1 MAGHSQEG
9 WLDDGLSPNVA
20 HPCGRRQR
28 HLAGLDWFPSRTRL
42 TAMLGLPRLNDR
54 PRNVRLDTLV
64 RLRWLAV
71 FGQFAAVLVV
81 HFGLEFE
88 VPIWACMAVIAVSV
102 LLNVALRAGFHQT
115 QWLEPDRAAWLLA
128 FDIAELAALLYLTGG
143 LENPFAFLLL
153 GPVLISAT
161 ALPPRMTLLIGT
173 FAMFCATVL
182 VFFHYDLP
190 WDSEDPLQLPEIYM
204 VGVWL
209 SILLAIGYIGV
220 YTWQIAEEARQL
232 SDALAATE
240 LVLAR
245 EQHLSQLVG
254 LAAAAA
260 HELGTPLSTITVVVR
275 EIERA
280 LDPKSPH
287 ADDVKL
293 LREQA
298 QRCREILA
306 KITELPAGDPFDRM
320 PISALIEEAVAPHRN
335 FGISIGVT
343 LPPDR
348 SAEPFGARNPAIRYG
363 LGNLIEN
370 AVDFAHRRVE
380 ILAQWTAEEVSIIIS
395 DDGPGF
401 APEIVDRIGAPYV
414 TQRRPESRGP
424 DGEEA
429 AAFGLGLGFFI
440 AKTLLERSGAKLSL
454 TNQAPPMHGA
464 TISVTWSRADFER
477 ALASSPLEPA
487 AQAP

>member
-1 MAGHSQEG
+1 M
-9 WLDDGLSPNVA
+9 
-20 HPCGRRQR
+20 
-28 HLAGLDWFPSRTRL
+28 F
-42 TAMLGLPRLNDR
+42 GLPRINDR

-71 FGQFAAVLVV
+71 LGQLGAVLVV

-88 VPIWACMAVIAVSV
+88 VPIWACLAVIALSA
-102 LLNVALRAGFHQT
+102 LLNVALRIGFRET
-115 QWLEPDRAAWLLA
+115 QWLEPDRAAWLLG

-143 LENPFAFLLL
+143 LENPFAYLLL

-173 FAMFCATVL
+173 FAMVCATVL
-182 VFFHYDLP
+182 VFVHYDLP
-190 WDSEDPLQLPEIYM
+190 WDNEDPLQLPEIYM

-245 EQHLSQLVG
+245 EQHLSQLDG

-287 ADDVKL
+287 AEDVKL

-306 KITELPAGDPFDRM
+306 KITELPTGEPFDRT
-320 PISALIEEAVAPHRN
+320 PLSALIEEAVAPHRN
-335 FGISIGVT
+335 FGIAIGVT

-348 SAEPFGARNPAIRYG
+348 SDEPSGARNPAIRYG

-380 ILAQWTAEEVSIIIS
+380 IFAQWTDDEVSIIIS
-395 DDGPGF
+395 DDGPGI
-401 APEIVDRIGAPYV
+401 APEVIDRLGAPYV
-414 TQRRPESRGP
+414 THRRPGPRGP
-424 DGEEA
+424 EGDEDA
-429 AAFGLGLGFFI
+429 MFGLGLGFFI

-454 TNQAPPMHGA
+454 TNQAPPLHGA

-477 ALASSPLEPA
+477 PLAAPPLEPA
-487 AQAP
+487 AQAS

>member
-1 MAGHSQEG
+1 M
-9 WLDDGLSPNVA
+9 
-20 HPCGRRQR
+20 
-28 HLAGLDWFPSRTRL
+28 F
-42 TAMLGLPRLNDR
+42 GLPRINDR

-71 FGQFAAVLVV
+71 LGQFGAVLVV

-88 VPIWACMAVIAVSV
+88 VPIWACLAVIALSA
-102 LLNVALRAGFHQT
+102 LLNVALRIGFRET
-115 QWLEPDRAAWLLA
+115 QWLEPDRAAWLLG

-173 FAMFCATVL
+173 FAMVCATVL
-182 VFFHYDLP
+182 VFVHYDLP
-190 WDSEDPLQLPEIYM
+190 WDAEDPLQLPEIYM

-245 EQHLSQLVG
+245 EQHLSQLDG

-260 HELGTPLSTITVVVR
+260 HELGTPLSTITVVAR

-287 ADDVKL
+287 AEDVKL

-306 KITELPAGDPFDRM
+306 KITELPTGEPFDRT
-320 PISALIEEAVAPHRN
+320 PLSALIEEAVAPHRN

-348 SAEPFGARNPAIRYG
+348 SSEPAGARNPAIRYG

-380 ILAQWTAEEVSIIIS
+380 IFAQWTDEEVSITIS

-401 APEIVDRIGAPYV
+401 APEVVDRLGAPYV
-414 TQRRPESRGP
+414 THRRPGSRGP
-424 DGEEA
+424 EGDEDA
-429 AAFGLGLGFFI
+429 VFGLGLGFFI

-454 TNQAPPMHGA
+454 TNQAPPLHGA
-464 TISVTWSRADFER
+464 TISVTWSRAEFER
-477 ALASSPLEPA
+477 SLASPPLEPA
-487 AQAP
+487 AQAL

>member
-1 MAGHSQEG
+1 MF
-9 WLDDGLSPNVA
+9 GL
-20 HPCGRRQR
+20 QR
-28 HLAGLDWFPSRTRL
+28 I
-42 TAMLGLPRLNDR
+42 NDR

-64 RLRWLAV
+64 RLRWFAV
-71 FGQFAAVLVV
+71 LGQFGAVLVV

-88 VPIWACMAVIAVSV
+88 VPIWACLAVIALSA
-102 LLNVALRAGFHQT
+102 LLNVALRIGFRET
-115 QWLEPDRAAWLLA
+115 QWLEPDRAAWLLS
-128 FDIAELAALLYLTGG
+128 FDVAELAALLYLTGG

-173 FAMFCATVL
+173 FAMLCATVL

-245 EQHLSQLVG
+245 EQHLSQLDG

-260 HELGTPLSTITVVVR
+260 HELGTPLATITVVIR

-287 ADDVKL
+287 AEDVKL

-306 KITELPAGDPFDRM
+306 KITELPTGEPFDRL
-320 PISALIEEAVAPHRN
+320 PLSALIEEAVAPHRN

-348 SAEPFGARNPAIRYG
+348 TAEPAGSRNPAIRYG

-380 ILAQWTAEEVSIIIS
+380 IFANWTDDEVSITIS

-401 APEIVDRIGAPYV
+401 APEVVDRIGAPYV
-414 TQRRPESRGP
+414 THRRPGPRGP
-424 DGEEA
+424 DGDDDTV
-429 AAFGLGLGFFI
+429 FGLGLGFFI
-440 AKTLLERSGAKLSL
+440 AKTLLERSGARLGL
-454 TNQAPPMHGA
+454 TNQAPPLHGA
-464 TISVTWSRADFER
+464 TISVAWSRADFER
-477 ALASSPLEPA
+477 PSASSPLEPA
-487 AQAP
+487 AQAS

>member
-1 MAGHSQEG
+1 M
-9 WLDDGLSPNVA
+9 
-20 HPCGRRQR
+20 
-28 HLAGLDWFPSRTRL
+28 F
-42 TAMLGLPRLNDR
+42 GLPRINDR

-71 FGQFAAVLVV
+71 LGQFGAVLVV

-88 VPIWACMAVIAVSV
+88 VPIWACLAVIALSA
-102 LLNVALRAGFHQT
+102 LLNVALRIGFRET
-115 QWLEPDRAAWLLA
+115 QWLEPDRAAWLLG

-173 FAMFCATVL
+173 FAMLCATVL
-182 VFFHYDLP
+182 VFVHYDLP
-190 WDSEDPLQLPEIYM
+190 WDAEDPLQLPEIYM

-220 YTWQIAEEARQL
+220 YTWQIAEEARQM

-245 EQHLSQLVG
+245 EQHLSQLDG

-260 HELGTPLSTITVVVR
+260 HELGTPLATITVVVR

-306 KITELPAGDPFDRM
+306 KITELPTGEPFDRT
-320 PISALIEEAVAPHRN
+320 PLSALIEEAVAPHRN

-343 LPPDR
+343 
-348 SAEPFGARNPAIRYG
+348 
-363 LGNLIEN
+363 
-370 AVDFAHRRVE
+370 
-380 ILAQWTAEEVSIIIS
+380 
-395 DDGPGF
+395 
-401 APEIVDRIGAPYV
+401 
-414 TQRRPESRGP
+414 
-424 DGEEA
+424 
-429 AAFGLGLGFFI
+429 
-440 AKTLLERSGAKLSL
+440 
-454 TNQAPPMHGA
+454 
-464 TISVTWSRADFER
+464 
-477 ALASSPLEPA
+477 
-487 AQAP
+487 

>member
-1 MAGHSQEG
+1 M
-9 WLDDGLSPNVA
+9 
-20 HPCGRRQR
+20 
-28 HLAGLDWFPSRTRL
+28 F
-42 TAMLGLPRLNDR
+42 GLPRFHDR

-64 RLRWLAV
+64 RLRWFAV
-71 FGQFAAVLVV
+71 LGQFGAVLVV
-81 HFGLEFE
+81 HFGLEYE
-88 VPIWACMAVIAVSV
+88 VPIWASLTVISLSA
-102 LLNVALRAGFHQT
+102 LLNVALRVGFRAT
-115 QWLEPDRAAWLLA
+115 QWLEPDRAAWLLG
-128 FDIAELAALLYLTGG
+128 FDVVQLAALLYLTGG

-173 FAMFCATVL
+173 FAMLCATVL

-190 WDSEDPLQLPEIYM
+190 WEKSEPPLQLPEIYM
-204 VGVWL
+204 VGVWF

-245 EQHLSQLVG
+245 EQHLSQLDG

-275 EIERA
+275 EIERM
-280 LDPKSPH
+280 LDPSSPH
-287 ADDVKL
+287 AEDVKL
-293 LREQA
+293 LRAQA

-306 KITELPAGDPFDRM
+306 KITELPTGEPFDRS
-320 PISALIEEAVAPHRN
+320 PISALIEEAAAPHRN
-335 FGISIGVT
+335 FGVSIGVT

-348 SAEPFGARNPAIRYG
+348 GPEPVGARNPAIRYG

-380 ILAQWTAEEVSIIIS
+380 IFAAWTDDAVTITIS

-401 APEIVDRIGAPYV
+401 APEVVDRIGAPYV
-414 TQRRPESRGP
+414 THRRPEPRGS
-424 DGEEA
+424 DGGDEA
-429 AAFGLGLGFFI
+429 MFGLGLGFFI
-440 AKTLLERSGAKLSL
+440 AKTLLERSGAKLAL
-454 TNQAPPMHGA
+454 TNQAPPLHGA

-477 ALASSPLEPA
+477 PLASPPLEPA
-487 AQAP
+487 AQPS

>member
-1 MAGHSQEG
+1 M
-9 WLDDGLSPNVA
+9 
-20 HPCGRRQR
+20 
-28 HLAGLDWFPSRTRL
+28 F
-42 TAMLGLPRLNDR
+42 GLPRINDR

-71 FGQFAAVLVV
+71 LGQFGAVLVV

-88 VPIWACMAVIAVSV
+88 VPIWACLAVIALSA
-102 LLNVALRAGFHQT
+102 LLNVALRIGFRET
-115 QWLEPDRAAWLLA
+115 QWLEPDRAAWLLG

-173 FAMFCATVL
+173 FAMLCATAL

-245 EQHLSQLVG
+245 EQHLSQLDG

-260 HELGTPLSTITVVVR
+260 HELGTPLATITVVIR
-275 EIERA
+275 ELERA
-280 LDPKSPH
+280 LEANSPH
-287 ADDVKL
+287 ADDIKL

-306 KITELPAGDPFDRM
+306 KITELPAGDPFDRV

-335 FGISIGVT
+335 FGIQIGVT
-343 LPPDR
+343 MPPNR
-348 SAEPFGARNPAIRYG
+348 SAEPVGVRNPAIRYG

-380 ILAQWTAEEVSIIIS
+380 IFVQWSAAEVSITIS

-401 APEIVDRIGAPYV
+401 APEVVDRIGAPYV
-414 TQRRPESRGP
+414 THRKPEAREP
-424 DGEEA
+424 DDDDVA
-429 AAFGLGLGFFI
+429 SFGLGLGFFI
-440 AKTLLERSGAKLSL
+440 AKTLLERSGATLSL
-454 TNQAPPMHGA
+454 RNQAPPMHGA
-464 TISVTWSRADFER
+464 TIALTWSRTNFER
-477 ALASSPLEPA
+477 ALVSPPLEPV
-487 AQAP
+487 AQAS

>member
-1 MAGHSQEG
+1 M
-9 WLDDGLSPNVA
+9 
-20 HPCGRRQR
+20 
-28 HLAGLDWFPSRTRL
+28 F
-42 TAMLGLPRLNDR
+42 GLPRLNDR

-88 VPIWACMAVIAVSV
+88 VPIWACMAVIVVSA
-102 LLNVALRAGFHQT
+102 LLNVALRASFHQT

-245 EQHLSQLVG
+245 EQHLSQLDG

-280 LDPKSPH
+280 LDPKSPY
-287 ADDVKL
+287 AEDVKL

-306 KITELPAGDPFDRM
+306 KITELPSGDPFDRM
-320 PISALIEEAVAPHRN
+320 PISALIDEAVAPHRN
-335 FGISIGVT
+335 FGIQIGVT
-343 LPPDR
+343 LPPNR
-348 SAEPFGARNPAIRYG
+348 LAEPIGARNPGIRYG

-380 ILAQWTAEEVSIIIS
+380 IFAEWTATEVSISIS

-401 APEIVDRIGAPYV
+401 APEVVDRIGAPYV
-414 TQRRPESRGP
+414 THRRPEPREP
-424 DGEEA
+424 DADEP

-464 TISVTWSRADFER
+464 TVSVIWSRSDFER
-477 ALASSPLEPA
+477 PLASSPLEPA
-487 AQAP
+487 AQAS